1 MPAANAEVTTVMVRT
16 IKPKIQLRPRR
27 ISSRGRGERTQ
38 NLNPER
44 SNPKMFEAKVD
55 PMNAEK
61 TAKLNKYGP
70 WSDSPPNVS
79 DSLVRIDLA
88 SGPADF
94 ARGTSIGAAGGTSIG
109 AAVGASIGTSV
120 SSAEGSTVGTT
131 AGSAVGS
138 AVGSAGRSVVGLV
151 VGFDVVCS
159 GEAGEETAGG
169 GGISR

>member
-1 MPAANAEVTTVMVRT
+1 VIVRT

-27 ISSRGRGERTQ
+27 ISTRGRGERTQ

-70 WSDSPPNVS
+70 WSDSPPNMS

-94 ARGTSIGAAGGTSIG
+94 ARGTSIGAAGGT
-109 AAVGASIGTSV
+109 
-120 SSAEGSTVGTT
+120 T
-131 AGSAVGS
+131 AGSAVGSTGGSTIGAMTGS

>member
-1 MPAANAEVTTVMVRT
+1 MPAANAEVTTVIVRT

-27 ISSRGRGERTQ
+27 ISTRGRGERTQ

-94 ARGTSIGAAGGTSIG
+94 ARGTSIGAAGG
-109 AAVGASIGTSV
+109 ASIGTSV

-131 AGSAVGS
+131 AGS

-169 GGISR
+169 GGTSR

>member
-27 ISSRGRGERTQ
+27 ISTRGRGERTQ

-44 SNPKMFEAKVD
+44 SNPKMFEAKVE

-70 WSDSPPNVS
+70 WSDFPPNVS

-88 SGPADF
+88 IGPADF
-94 ARGTSIGAAGGTSIG
+94 ARGTSIGAAG
-109 AAVGASIGTSV
+109 GASIGTSV

-138 AVGSAGRSVVGLV
+138 AGRSV

-159 GEAGEETAGG
+159 GEASEETAGG
-169 GGISR
+169 GGTSR

>member
-1 MPAANAEVTTVMVRT
+1 MIVRT

-27 ISSRGRGERTQ
+27 ISTRGRGERTQ

-70 WSDSPPNVS
+70 WSDFPPNVS

-88 SGPADF
+88 IGPADF
-94 ARGTSIGAAGGTSIG
+94 A
-109 AAVGASIGTSV
+109 
-120 SSAEGSTVGTT
+120 
-131 AGSAVGS
+131 
-138 AVGSAGRSVVGLV
+138 
-151 VGFDVVCS
+151 
-159 GEAGEETAGG
+159 
-169 GGISR
+169 

>member
-1 MPAANAEVTTVMVRT
+1 
-16 IKPKIQLRPRR
+16 
-27 ISSRGRGERTQ
+27 
-38 NLNPER
+38 
-44 SNPKMFEAKVD
+44 
-55 PMNAEK
+55 MNAEK

-94 ARGTSIGAAGGTSIG
+94 ARGTSIGAAGGT
-109 AAVGASIGTSV
+109 
-120 SSAEGSTVGTT
+120 T
-131 AGSAVGS
+131 AGSAVGSTGGSTVGAMTGS